1 MGAGKVTNDVQ
12 PVTNEMK
19 ASYKIATQTL
29 TVVLLS
35 GSAIQRAE
43 AQSQSVPMN
52 SQVTPAPSL
61 NPSKSSLWQDSVG
74 GGFLPSTGNF
84 AVEAGVAPGM
94 AAFGS
99 PQAHDLALLS
109 LSYGHMLGR
118 VKGEGHWYEGN
129 FEGRLELFGGGEYSH
144 SEGWIIGLTPH
155 LRYNFALGTRWVP
168 FVDLGAGVTATGIG
182 APDLSGA
189 FQFNSQATAGVRWF
203 VRDDLALTGEV
214 RLMHV
219 SNAGIR
225 EPNAGA
231 NNIPVMFGVT
241 WFYGK

>member
-1 MGAGKVTNDVQ
+1 MGAGRVTNHVW

-19 ASYKIATQTL
+19 ASYKIAAQLL
-29 TVVLLS
+29 TFVLLS
-35 GSAIQRAE
+35 GSAIHRAE
-43 AQSQSVPMN
+43 AQSQSMN
-52 SQVTPAPSL
+52 SMVTPEPSL
-61 NPSKSSLWQDSVG
+61 NPSQSSLWQDSVG
-74 GGFLPSTGNF
+74 GGFLPSTRNF

-109 LSYGHMLGR
+109 LSYGQMLGR
-118 VKGEGHWYEGN
+118 VKGKGHWYGGN
-129 FEGRLELFGGGEYSH
+129 FEGRLELFGGEEYSH

-155 LRYNFALGTRWVP
+155 LRYNFATGTRWIP

-182 APDLSGA
+182 PRDLSGT
-189 FQFNSQATAGVRWF
+189 FQFNSQASAGLRWF

-231 NNIPVMFGVT
+231 NNIPVMIGVT